1 MVDCAVAVDPKHKAG
16 ASGHGST
23 WTGGRVR
30 RDKAEQADR
39 QFWQSA
45 SGGVRLQ
52 ATWELAWEW
61 YGDEAEAAGGLR
73 RAPHGVRRR

>member
-1 MVDCAVAVDPKHKAG
+1 MDPEHNAE
-16 ASGHGST
+16 ASGRGST

-30 RDKAEQADR
+30 LDEAEQADR
-39 QFWQSA
+39 EFWHNA
-45 SGGVRLQ
+45 SGEARLQ